1 MRALLLPAF
10 LLLPL
15 AAHADAVD
23 RYLESEMKRLKIP
36 GLTVGVIR
44 DGKLVRTGAYGK
56 ADLEHDVK
64 SRKEDLFEIGSI
76 TKQFTAIATM
86 MLVEQGKLDLDAP
99 VTKYLD
105 DAPKTWEGIT
115 LRHMLYQT
123 SGLQDYALV
132 PGLGLTDTYERATYM
147 KKMGEL
153 PLDFKTGSTW
163 AYSNT
168 NYALLGFV
176 IEKASGKSYI
186 EFMTEN
192 VLKTVGMTK
201 TVFSNP
207 YDVVPRRS
215 HGYLLNQGQVLRT
228 LPSSASINSD
238 GTIMSNVEDMA
249 KWDAA
254 LRAGKLLKPSSYAL
268 LWSPAKL
275 DTGRVRPYGMG
286 FFLNSPKFPRFIG
299 HHGNSAGY
307 GAGHAHY
314 PDKKLSV
321 VVLANIYPAPGN
333 QLAAGV
339 AEILE
344 PSLKFAIP
352 SESPDPDAART
363 ARVKEALTKLASS
376 TIDPELHE
384 VELTAPLATGRARN
398 FPSPYAPFKAPKRF
412 AFAGAEPLGADTLLT
427 YRIETETRT
436 FTGFFT
442 YTAAGKL
449 ANIVLKGDPIVP
461 KK

>member
-1 MRALLLPAF
+1 LLLPAF

-23 RYLESEMKRLKIP
+23 RYLQSEMKRLKIP
-36 GLTVGVIR
+36 GLTYGVMR
-44 DGKLVRTGAYGK
+44 DGKLVRSGALGL
-56 ADLEHDVK
+56 ADLEHGVK
-64 SRKEDLFEIGSI
+64 SKKEDLFEIGSI
-76 TKQFTAIATM
+76 TKQFTAVATM
-86 MLVEQGKLDLDAP
+86 LLVDQGKLSLDDP
-99 VTKYLD
+99 VTKHLD
-105 DAPKTWEGIT
+105 DAPKAWEGVT
-115 LRHMLYQT
+115 LRHMLYQV
-123 SGLQDYALV
+123 SGLPEYVML
-132 PGLGLTDTYERATYM
+132 PGIGLTDEFDRATFM
-147 KKMGEL
+147 KKVGEQ
-153 PLDFKTGSTW
+153 PFDFKTGSTW

-176 IEKASGKSYI
+176 IEKASGKPYM
-186 EFMTEN
+186 EFMTES
-192 VLKTVGMTK
+192 VLKPLGMNQSR
-201 TVFSNP
+201 FSNP

-215 HGYLLNQGQVLRT
+215 HGYLLNQGQVLRS

-238 GTIMSNVEDMA
+238 GTLMSNVEDMA

-254 LRAGKLLKPSSYAL
+254 LRSGKLLKPASYAL

-275 DTGRVRPYGMG
+275 DTGRIRPYGMG

-307 GAGHAHY
+307 GAGHAHF

-333 QLAAGV
+333 QLAAGI

-344 PSLKFAIP
+344 PTLKFAIP
-352 SESPDPDAART
+352 SESPDPDTART
-363 ARVKEALTKLASS
+363 ERVKQALTKLAAS
-376 TIDPELHE
+376 TIDPEFHE
-384 VELTAPLATGRARN
+384 VELTAPMATGRARN
-398 FPSPYAPFKAPKRF
+398 FPSPYAPFRTLKKF
-412 AFAGAEPLGADTLLT
+412 AFAGAEPLGGDTLLT
-427 YRIETETRT
+427 YRIENDTRA

-442 YTAAGKL
+442 YTPAGKV
-449 ANIVLKGDPIVP
+449 ANIVLKADPVVP